1 MVKAHHEE
9 SPSEIIWAKLIGRQ
23 VQIHRNGNLVRT
35 GFVEDVT
42 HAGDGLWL
50 ESRGIDH
57 RTLYTKAEGY
67 SVNALRTEKME
78 NA

>member
-1 MVKAHHEE
+1 MVTDHHEE
-9 SPSEIIWAKLIGRQ
+9 SPSEIIWGELLGQQ
-23 VQIHRNGNLVRT
+23 VQIHRDGNLVRT
-35 GFVEDVT
+35 GYVEDVT

-57 RTLYTKAEGY
+57 RVLFTKAEGY
-67 SVNALRTEKME
+67 SANALGVENKE

>member
-1 MVKAHHEE
+1 MVKGHHEE
-9 SPSEIIWAKLIGRQ
+9 SPSETIWGELLGRQ
-23 VQIHRNGNLVRT
+23 VQIHRDGNLVRT

-57 RTLYTKAEGY
+57 RALYAKAEGY
-67 SVNALRTEKME
+67 SANALRAENKE